1 MKTCAVCNK
10 GSVMEGTRSFL
21 RSHYNPTSRI
31 RKYPNLQWARLE
43 DGKRTKVCAR
53 CIKGLHKD

>member
-1 MKTCAVCNK
+1 MA
-10 GSVMEGTRSFL
+10 GTHSFL

-31 RKYPNLQWARLE
+31 RKYPNLQWARLA